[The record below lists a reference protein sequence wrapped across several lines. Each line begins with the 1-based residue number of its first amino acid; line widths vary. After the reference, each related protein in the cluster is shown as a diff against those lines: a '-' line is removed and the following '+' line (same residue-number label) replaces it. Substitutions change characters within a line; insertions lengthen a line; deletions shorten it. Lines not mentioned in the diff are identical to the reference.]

1 MQAPPIVNQLLTD
14 DHGATAIEYGLIA
27 ALIGIA
33 IVGSLDALN
42 GGITGMYGRV
52 ETAVSDNL
60 GNH

>member
-1 MQAPPIVNQLLTD
+1 MQVPTILKLLLAD
-14 DHGATAIEYGLIA
+14 QRGATAIEYGLIA

-42 GGITGMYGRV
+42 GGITDIYGRV

>member
-1 MQAPPIVNQLLTD
+1 MNQLLTD

>member
-1 MQAPPIVNQLLTD
+1 MQVSSVIKQLLVD

-42 GGITGMYGRV
+42 GGITDMYGRV
-52 ETAVSDNL
+52 ETTVSDNL

>member
-1 MQAPPIVNQLLTD
+1 MQIPSVLRKVLTD
-14 DHGATAIEYGLIA
+14 ERAATAIEYGLIA

-42 GGITGMYGRV
+42 GGITDMYGRV
-52 ETAVSDNL
+52 ETAVSNNL

>member
-1 MQAPPIVNQLLTD
+1 MQVPSVLRKVLTD
-14 DHGATAIEYGLIA
+14 ERAATAIEYGLIA

-42 GGITGMYGRV
+42 GGIVDIYGRV

>member
-1 MQAPPIVNQLLTD
+1 MQVSQVLQRLRTD
-14 DHGATAIEYGLIA
+14 ERAATAIEYGLIA

-42 GGITGMYGRV
+42 GGITGIYGRV